1 MSRLRSMLLLV
12 LALCVVSAGCG
23 HEKARSE
30 AEGSKEKDVP
40 SFKEGKGLFLP
51 EETRQSIGLEVADV
65 NERNLAPRLTAE
77 VQVYEKGSG
86 AVCYASG
93 SVSED
98 HAKWLYPGQRVSFAS
113 QSGETIDGKLL
124 RIEKQTQPMSS
135 QAEVVVEIPIA
146 GTVPAL
152 GTFFTATII
161 STNKESVTTIPR
173 SALLRA
179 AQGDFVYVVNGE
191 RLMRTPVT
199 VGDDTEGFVQIK
211 DGLYAGDKVVVK
223 PVQTLWLT
231 ELRLT
236 KAGGDAD

>member
-1 MSRLRSMLLLV
+1 MNGVRSMLLM
-12 LALCVVSAGCG
+12 LAAACVAFAGCG
-23 HEKARSE
+23 HEKAKGK
-30 AEGSKEKDVP
+30 AESSKQNEMP

-51 EETRQSIGLEVADV
+51 EETRQSIGLEVGDV
-65 NERNLAPRLTAE
+65 TEQNLTSQLRAE

-93 SVSED
+93 LVSQEHANSV
-98 HAKWLYPGQRVSFAS
+98 YPGQPISIAS
-113 QSGETIDGKLL
+113 KNGETIEGKVL
-124 RIEKQTQPMSS
+124 RVDKETQPVPGQS
-135 QAEVVVEIPIA
+135 ELVVEIPIT
-146 GTVPAL
+146 GTAPSL
-152 GTFFTATII
+152 GTFFTVTVI

-173 SALLRA
+173 SALLKA

-191 RLMRTPVT
+191 RLMRTPVA
-199 VGDDTEGFVQIK
+199 VGDESDGFVQIK